1 MITQSA
7 IFNKTGYDGYD
18 GLTAFLPN
26 FPKVILPF
34 PVREFY
40 CFCRHTRHTCKA
52 KGR

>member
-26 FPKVILPF
+26 FPKVILTLS
-34 PVREFY
+34 REGVLLFLPSY
-40 CFCRHTRHTCKA
+40 PS
-52 KGR
+52 